1 MNKKLY
7 FISAVIGL
15 FLGCQDWAVAK
26 DTIEVD
32 CETVTT
38 KTETIIIE
46 IIK

>member
-1 MNKKLY
+1 MNKRLY
-7 FISAVIGL
+7 FIPAIIEL
-15 FLGCQDWAVAK
+15 FLGWQDWAIAK

-32 CETVTT
+32 CRTVTT